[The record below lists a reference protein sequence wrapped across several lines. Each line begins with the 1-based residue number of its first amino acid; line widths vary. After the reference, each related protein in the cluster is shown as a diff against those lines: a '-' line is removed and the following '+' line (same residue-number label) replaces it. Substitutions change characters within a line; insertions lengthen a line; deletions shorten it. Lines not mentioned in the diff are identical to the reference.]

1 MGCLPPHE
9 EVTAPWKDNRQTPR
23 GDTAWCEVCR
33 MAEVPS
39 GGVFGTPW
47 QVFGT
52 LAPAKSKWPLEL
64 FQGPFAA
71 NSTGALLLEN

>member
-1 MGCLPPHE
+1 
-9 EVTAPWKDNRQTPR
+9 
-23 GDTAWCEVCR
+23 

-52 LAPAKSKWPLEL
+52 LGPTRKKQMALGIIPRAICFLRLIAPEHYSSKINLRMRRP
-64 FQGPFAA
+64 PFEAE
-71 NSTGALLLEN
+71 GALRCVEC

>member
-1 MGCLPPHE
+1 MEGKS
-9 EVTAPWKDNRQTPR
+9 ANAK

-52 LAPAKSKWPLEL
+52 L
-64 FQGPFAA
+64 GP
-71 NSTGALLLEN
+71 TRKKQMALGIIPRAICG

>member
-1 MGCLPPHE
+1 
-9 EVTAPWKDNRQTPR
+9 
-23 GDTAWCEVCR
+23 

-52 LAPAKSKWPLEL
+52 LGPTRKKQMDYSKGH
-64 FQGPFAA
+64 FCG
-71 NSTGALLLEN
+71 GY

>member
-1 MGCLPPHE
+1 MKKLLPHE
-9 EVTAPWKDNRQTPR
+9 GIIGKRQ

-52 LAPAKSKWPLEL
+52 L
-64 FQGPFAA
+64 GP
-71 NSTGALLLEN
+71 TRKKQMALGIIPRAICG

>member
-1 MGCLPPHE
+1 
-9 EVTAPWKDNRQTPR
+9 
-23 GDTAWCEVCR
+23 

-52 LAPAKSKWPLEL
+52 LGPTRKKQMAPEHYSSKNNLRVRRPPSE
-64 FQGPFAA
+64 AE
-71 NSTGALLLEN
+71 GALKYVEC

>member
-1 MGCLPPHE
+1 
-9 EVTAPWKDNRQTPR
+9 
-23 GDTAWCEVCR
+23 

-52 LAPAKSKWPLEL
+52 PWQVFGTPWQVFGTL
-64 FQGPFAA
+64 GP
-71 NSTGALLLEN
+71 TRKKQMALGIIPRAICGY

>member
-1 MGCLPPHE
+1 
-9 EVTAPWKDNRQTPR
+9 
-23 GDTAWCEVCR
+23 

-52 LAPAKSKWPLEL
+52 LGPTRKKANGPWNYSKGHLRLIAPEHYSSKINLRVRRP
-64 FQGPFAA
+64 PFEAED
-71 NSTGALLLEN
+71 ALKYVEC

>member
-1 MGCLPPHE
+1 
-9 EVTAPWKDNRQTPR
+9 
-23 GDTAWCEVCR
+23 

-52 LAPAKSKWPLEL
+52 LGPTRKKQMALGIIPRGHLRLIAPEHYSSKINLRVRRPPSE
-64 FQGPFAA
+64 AE
-71 NSTGALLLEN
+71 GALKYVEC

>member
-1 MGCLPPHE
+1 
-9 EVTAPWKDNRQTPR
+9 
-23 GDTAWCEVCR
+23 

-52 LAPAKSKWPLEL
+52 LGPTRKKQMAPEHYSSKINLRVRRPPSE
-64 FQGPFAA
+64 AE
-71 NSTGALLLEN
+71 GALKYVEC

>member
-1 MGCLPPHE
+1 
-9 EVTAPWKDNRQTPR
+9 
-23 GDTAWCEVCR
+23 

-52 LAPAKSKWPLEL
+52 LGPTRKKQMALGIIPRAIWLLAPEHYSSKMNLRLRRP
-64 FQGPFAA
+64 PFEAE
-71 NSTGALLLEN
+71 GALRCVEC